1 MSNGQTDTSQAEAV
15 RAEKRS
21 PRSIRFYDPEWERI
35 EAFAE
40 DRGLAAAEFV
50 RFAALA
56 AIGEG
61 SAATGIED
69 RLTPLI
75 ERTFRYA
82 YMVATNMRDEM
93 LAAGRDEELETLIG
107 EARALQDELLE
118 TAPD

>member
-1 MSNGQTDTSQAEAV
+1 MSNEQTGTA

-21 PRSIRFYDPEWERI
+21 PRSIRFSDPEWGGI

-56 AIGEG
+56 AAENGAMAG
-61 SAATGIED
+61 GPAG
-69 RLTPLI
+69 RLAPLI

-82 YMVATNMRDEM
+82 WMMATKMRDEM
-93 LAAGRDEELETLIG
+93 RAAGRDEELETLIG
-107 EARALQDELLE
+107 EARALQDELLDG
-118 TAPD
+118 AVDR